1 MTLRQG
7 HHAGDNV
14 RNQSLRQLPRAEGGL
29 YGMNTTYASHLVE
42 NLPIKQAQAFLV
54 GPKRENLSRV
64 LITFIFYKQL

>member
-54 GPKRENLSRV
+54 VSL
-64 LITFIFYKQL
+64 